1 MPSANSRT
9 SSATTPTTTTPDAVL
24 AGPLREP
31 IEQFIAY
38 LQFEAGYSKHTLSS
52 YRLQLEA
59 VALALPATV
68 TTWSELTERQLQAQL
83 AQVRDTLKPRS
94 LSLRIAALRGLY
106 RYLQQMK
113 LSEHNPAE
121 YLKAPKASKLL
132 PKNLDVD
139 QMDRLLDFDSDDDT
153 LRARDAAML
162 ELFYSSGL
170 RLDEMVNA
178 NIHDINWHDALIRVR
193 GKGNKQ
199 RILPIGRMAR
209 QALSHWLTMRPA
221 LVADDPDALFLSMQ
235 KRRISHRQVRQRVG
249 LWAQKQGLDQ
259 HVHPHM
265 LRHSFASH
273 VLESSG
279 DLRAVQELLGHANLS
294 TTQVYTHLDFQHLAK
309 VYDAAHP
316 RAKKKS

>member
-1 MPSANSRT
+1 MPHVKAKDAASTAANPSAPALNAAFIDPI
-9 SSATTPTTTTPDAVL
+9 SAYL
-24 AGPLREP
+24 
-31 IEQFIAY
+31 AY

-52 YRLQLEA
+52 YRTQLEA
-59 VALALPATV
+59 VATDLAQHCTA
-68 TTWSELTERQLQAQL
+68 WSQVSERQLQMQL
-83 AQVRDTLKPRS
+83 AHQRDALKPRS

-106 RYLQQMK
+106 RYLQQQQ
-113 LSEHNPAE
+113 LCEHNPAE

-139 QMDRLLDFDSDDDT
+139 QMERLLDFTDGDDT
-153 LRARDAAML
+153 LAARDKAML

-170 RLDEMVNA
+170 RLDELVNA
-178 NIHDINWHDALIRVR
+178 NIGDIQWHDALIKVR

-199 RILPIGRMAR
+199 RILPIGRLAQ
-209 QALSHWLTMRPA
+209 QALKHWLTLRPA
-221 LVADDPDALFLSMQ
+221 LIAEDADALFLSVQ

-259 HVHPHM
+259 HLHPHM

-273 VLESSG
+273 LLESSG

-316 RAKKKS
+316 RAKKP

>member
-1 MPSANSRT
+1 MPRAEP
-9 SSATTPTTTTPDAVL
+9 AAAVTPAASLLD
-24 AGPLREP
+24 P
-31 IEQFIAY
+31 ITAYLAY

-52 YRLQLEA
+52 YRAQLLS
-59 VALALPATV
+59 VAAALPASISH
-68 TTWSELTERQLQAQL
+68 WSQVSERQLQLLL
-83 AQVRDTLKPRS
+83 AQERDALKPRS
-94 LSLRIAALRGLY
+94 LSLRVAALRGLY
-106 RYLQQMK
+106 RFLQQQQ
-113 LSEHNPAE
+113 LCEHNPAE

-139 QMDRLLDFDSDDDT
+139 QMERLLDVSADDDT
-153 LRARDAAML
+153 LLARDKAML

-170 RLDEMVNA
+170 RLDELVNA
-178 NIHDINWHDALIRVR
+178 NIGDIQWHNALIKVR

-199 RILPIGRMAR
+199 RILPIGRLAQ
-209 QALSHWLTMRPA
+209 QALKQWLTVRPA
-221 LVADDPDALFLSMQ
+221 LVADDADALFLSIQ

-259 HVHPHM
+259 HLHPHM

-316 RAKKKS
+316 RAKK

>member
-1 MPSANSRT
+1 MPRVKTPVVADAA
-9 SSATTPTTTTPDAVL
+9 ATAAASL
-24 AGPLREP
+24 LEP
-31 IEQFIAY
+31 IDHYLAY

-52 YRLQLEA
+52 YRAQLVA
-59 VALALPATV
+59 VATSLSASCSQWAQV
-68 TTWSELTERQLQAQL
+68 TERQLQL
-83 AQVRDTLKPRS
+83 LLGQVRDQLKPRS
-94 LSLRIAALRGLY
+94 LSLRVAALRGLY
-106 RYLQQMK
+106 RYLQQQQ
-113 LSEHNPAE
+113 LCDHNPAE

-139 QMDRLLDFDSDDDT
+139 QMERLLDVSDDDDT
-153 LRARDAAML
+153 LIARDKAML

-170 RLDEMVNA
+170 RLDELVNA
-178 NIHDINWHDALIRVR
+178 NLGDIQWHDALIKVR

-199 RILPIGRMAR
+199 RILPIGRLAQ
-209 QALSHWLTMRPA
+209 QALKHWLTMRPA
-221 LVADDPDALFLSMQ
+221 LVADDVDALFLSVQ

-259 HVHPHM
+259 HLHPHM

-316 RAKKKS
+316 RAKKT

>member
-1 MPSANSRT
+1 MAESLR
-9 SSATTPTTTTPDAVL
+9 L
-24 AGPLREP
+24 PL
-31 IEQFIAY
+31 EQFIRY
-38 LQFEAGYSKHTLSS
+38 LQVDAGYSKHTVSS

-59 VALALPATV
+59 VALALPPAITE
-68 TTWSELTERQLQAQL
+68 WSELTERQLQAQL

-94 LSLRIAALRGLY
+94 ISLRIAALRGLY
-106 RYLQQMK
+106 RYLQQQH
-113 LSEHNPAE
+113 LCEHNPAD

-139 QMDRLLDFDSDDDT
+139 QMTRLLDMESDDDT

-170 RLDEMVNA
+170 RLDELVSA
-178 NIHDINWHDALIRVR
+178 NVQDIQWHDALIRVR
-193 GKGNKQ
+193 GKGNKE

-209 QALSHWLTMRPA
+209 QALSHWLTLRPA
-221 LVADDPDALFLSMQ
+221 LVADDGDALFLSIQ

-294 TTQVYTHLDFQHLAK
+294 TTQVYTHLDFQHLTK

-316 RAKKKS
+316 RAKK

>member
-1 MPSANSRT
+1 MPRVKTPVEADAA
-9 SSATTPTTTTPDAVL
+9 ATAAASL
-24 AGPLREP
+24 LEP
-31 IEQFIAY
+31 IDQYLAY

-52 YRLQLEA
+52 YRAQLVA
-59 VALALPATV
+59 VATSLSTSCSQWAHV
-68 TTWSELTERQLQAQL
+68 TERQLQLQL
-83 AQVRDTLKPRS
+83 GQVRDQLKPRS
-94 LSLRIAALRGLY
+94 LSLRVAALRGLY
-106 RYLQQMK
+106 RYLQQQQ
-113 LSEHNPAE
+113 LCDHNPAE

-139 QMDRLLDFDSDDDT
+139 QMERLLDVSDDDDT
-153 LRARDAAML
+153 LVARDKAML

-170 RLDEMVNA
+170 RLDELVNA
-178 NIHDINWHDALIRVR
+178 NVGDIQWHDALIKVR

-199 RILPIGRMAR
+199 RILPIGRLAQ
-209 QALSHWLTMRPA
+209 QALKHWLTMRPA
-221 LVADDPDALFLSMQ
+221 LVADDVDALFLSVQ

-259 HVHPHM
+259 HLHPHM

-316 RAKKKS
+316 RAKK

>member
-1 MPSANSRT
+1 MPRAEP
-9 SSATTPTTTTPDAVL
+9 AAAVSPAASL
-24 AGPLREP
+24 LDP
-31 IEQFIAY
+31 ITAYLAY

-52 YRLQLEA
+52 YRAQLMT
-59 VALALPATV
+59 VAAALPASISQ
-68 TTWSELTERQLQAQL
+68 WSQVSERQLQLLL
-83 AQVRDTLKPRS
+83 AQERDALKPRS
-94 LSLRIAALRGLY
+94 LSLRVAALRGLY
-106 RYLQQMK
+106 RYLQQQQ
-113 LSEHNPAE
+113 LCDRNPAE

-139 QMDRLLDFDSDDDT
+139 QMERLLDVTEDDDT
-153 LRARDAAML
+153 LVARDKAML

-170 RLDEMVNA
+170 RLDELVNA
-178 NIHDINWHDALIRVR
+178 NIGDIQWHDALIKVR

-199 RILPIGRMAR
+199 RILPIGRLAQ
-209 QALSHWLTMRPA
+209 QALKHWLTLRPA
-221 LVADDPDALFLSMQ
+221 LVADDADALFLSIQ

-259 HVHPHM
+259 HLHPHM

-316 RAKKKS
+316 RAKK